1 MWNGSVWTVV
11 TGRVNS
17 VEEAL
22 LILYV
27 RDILAGGSCT
37 AEIGPVSPSAIS
49 SV

>member
-1 MWNGSVWTVV
+1 VWNGSVWTME
-11 TGRVNS
+11 TGS

-27 RDILAGGSCT
+27 RDVLAGGSCT